1 MKKLLFLTA
10 IFCAITLNAQT
21 YLISFAG
28 TGESNTVGSVKVEN
42 LTAGTFLDLNGNDI
56 LRLTVTT
63 GINVNEIRQ
72 SAELKIYP
80 NPMTNYATLEI
91 NPSVSGDATITIY
104 EITGKQ
110 VFKDRSYLEN
120 DKQEFLI
127 SGIKSGLYLI
137 NIKGKTYQYTG
148 NLLCVG
154 KSHGAINVEKV
165 SNYIQAGDEKPLNTE
180 NKGVQDT
187 RDMAYATGDR
197 LKFTAV
203 SGNYSTVLTDIPA
216 QNKLLSFNFIDCT
229 DAANN
234 HYPVVSIGT
243 QIWMARNLDYLP
255 AVSPSSAGSE
265 TEKLYYVYNYQGTNV
280 TEAKA
285 TSNYQVYG
293 VLYNWPAANNACPT
307 GWHLPLDE
315 EWTTMENYLIAN
327 GYNYDGTTIGNK
339 IGKALAATTIWP
351 PSTYTTGAI
360 GNTNFPQKRNMTGF
374 TALPGG
380 QRYDD
385 GGIFDLLNNYGYYW
399 TSTSF
404 STQGYFRY
412 LTYEY
417 DGVYRYNTTKAR
429 GYSVR
434 CIKNY

>member
-1 MKKLLFLTA
+1 MKKLLFLIT
-10 IFCAITLNAQT
+10 IFCTITVNAQT

-28 TGESNTVGSVKVEN
+28 TGESNTVGTVKVEN
-42 LTAGTFLDLNGNDI
+42 LTAGTFLELNGNDI
-56 LRLTVTT
+56 LQLTVTT
-63 GINVNEIRQ
+63 GINENEIRQ
-72 SAELKIYP
+72 SAGLKIYP
-80 NPMTNYATLEI
+80 NPMINYATLEI
-91 NPSVSGDATITIY
+91 NPSVNGDAFIKIY

-110 VFKDRSYLEN
+110 VFTDRRYLEN
-120 DKQEFLI
+120 GKQEFLI

-148 NLLCVG
+148 KLLCAG
-154 KSHGAINVEKV
+154 KSSGKINVEKV
-165 SNYIQAGDEKPLNTE
+165 SNYFQTVDEKPLITE
-180 NKGVQDT
+180 NKGVQET
-187 RDMAYATGDR
+187 RNMAYATGDR

-203 SGNYSTVLTDIPA
+203 SGNYSTVLTEIPA
-216 QNKLLSFNFIDCT
+216 QDKILSFNFIACT

-243 QIWMARNLDYLP
+243 QIWMARNLEYLP
-255 AVSPSSAGSE
+255 AVSPSSEGSE
-265 TEKLYYVYNYQGTNV
+265 SEKHYYVYNYQGTNV

-293 VLYNWPAANNACPT
+293 VLFNWPAANNGCPT
-307 GWHLPLDE
+307 GWHLPSDE
-315 EWTTMENYLIAN
+315 EWTTLENYLIAN
-327 GYNYDGTTIGNK
+327 GYNYDGTTSGNK
-339 IGKALAATTIWP
+339 IGKALAATTTWP

-374 TALPGG
+374 SALPGG

-385 GGIFDLLNNYGYYW
+385 GGIFSLLNNYGYYW
-399 TSTSF
+399 TSTAF
-404 STQGYFRY
+404 STQSYFRY

-417 DGVYRYNTTKAR
+417 DGVYRYNTTMAR

-434 CIKNY
+434 CIKN